1 MKKKTVMNW
10 AEIILGTGLA
20 IKGAYDLLTDDDDDI
35 IEAEV
40 VNDTKGLECKSKYAN
55 MEAKE
60 KEVVKE
66 GESKDGKKD

>member
-40 VNDTKGLECKSKYAN
+40 VDNTKVLECKSKYAN

>member
-1 MKKKTVMNW
+1 MS
-10 AEIILGTGLA
+10 
-20 IKGAYDLLTDDDDDI
+20 DI
-35 IEAEV
+35 
-40 VNDTKGLECKSKYAN
+40 KGLECKSKYAN

>member
-40 VNDTKGLECKSKYAN
+40 VDNTKVLECKSKYAN

-60 KEVVKE
+60 KEVVME

>member
-20 IKGAYDLLTDDDDDI
+20 IKGAYDLLTDDDEDI

-40 VNDTKGLECKSKYAN
+40 VDNTKVLECKSKYAN

-66 GESKDGKKD
+66 GESKDGKED

>member
-40 VNDTKGLECKSKYAN
+40 VDNTKGLECKSKYAN

-60 KEVVKE
+60 KEAVKE
-66 GESKDGKKD
+66 EK